1 MRNSMASVGMTLA
14 LMWIG
19 HFLVD
24 VMIGFWSV
32 YKTISGVD
40 LAIAGLIAGIC
51 PFIGEGMQLLF
62 GSIGDRGY
70 RKPLFLFGVATAGAS
85 ALLPLYQSYFYF
97 FLLFLLTCIG
107 SGAFHPT
114 AVAITSGLTQNRK
127 GLFITI
133 FASGGALGLALSHMI
148 FSVWYLHFRLPTAWL
163 MLPAFVLVFYAAT
176 KTMPGALHKPTQAG
190 RRYGL
195 KALKKLFAYRDLRV
209 LYLSQVCI
217 QSIYW
222 GTMFLLPDVLTSKG
236 YPTWMCFGAG
246 HFVYIIGGA
255 FMMIPGGYLSD
266 RFSARSVL
274 LISNMAGCVIFYLFL
289 LTPNL
294 PLPSALVL
302 LAMMGA
308 SLGTANPVAVALGNR
323 IMPSRPGLVS
333 AFLMGMVW
341 CVAEW
346 LGPGGGGLLTK
357 LFSENAP
364 TFALSTLGL
373 LFCVGT
379 AMTALLPRSV
389 DKEFELDLA

>member
-1 MRNSMASVGMTLA
+1 MNKNLASVALTLTI
-14 LMWIG
+14 MWIG

-32 YKTISGVD
+32 YKTIAGVD

-51 PFIGEGMQLLF
+51 PFIGEGMQIIF

-70 RKPLFLFGVATAGAS
+70 RKVLFISGVAATCAS
-85 ALLPLYQSYFYF
+85 ALLPFYHNPFYYFV
-97 FLLFLLTCIG
+97 LFLITCIG

-114 AVAITSGLTQNRK
+114 AVAITSSLTKNRK

-133 FASGGALGLALSHMI
+133 FASGGAIGLALSHLL
-148 FSVWYLHFRLPTAWL
+148 FSTWYLHLHQSTLLL
-163 MLPAFVLVFYAAT
+163 MIPSFLLVLFT
-176 KTMPGALHKPTQAG
+176 LFQNMPGAQHEPSQPG

-195 KALKKLFAYRDLRV
+195 NALKKLFSCRELKI
-209 LYLSQVCI
+209 LYFSQVCI

-236 YPTWMCFGAG
+236 YPSWMCFGAG
-246 HFVYIIGGA
+246 HFVYIMGGA

-266 RFSARSVL
+266 RYSARSVL
-274 LISNMAGCVIFYLFL
+274 LISNSLGCVLFYLFL
-289 LTPNL
+289 LTPQLSNF
-294 PLPSALVL
+294 VL
-302 LAMMGA
+302 LGLLLLMGA
-308 SLGTANPVAVALGNR
+308 SLGMANPVAVALGNR

-341 CVAEW
+341 CIAEW
-346 LGPGGGGLLTK
+346 IGPGGGGMLTK
-357 LFSENAP
+357 LYSENAP
-364 TFALSTLGL
+364 TMALATLGI
-373 LFCVGT
+373 LFFGGT
-379 AMTALLPRSV
+379 VLTALLPHEV